1 MLDPVTVYSGPGFG
15 FDCHFNSLK
24 TICNYDEQK
33 ENKVFKQKGFFFLFV
48 FKVW

>member
-1 MLDPVTVYSGPGFG
+1 MLNLITVHLGARLG
-15 FDCHFNSLK
+15 FDCYFDSLK

-33 ENKVFKQKGFFFLFV
+33 ANKVFKQKYFLL